1 MRVSHSLLR
10 NGLLTLIAATA
21 TLVVVA
27 PAYAFTVG
35 IPEPD
40 TLTIIAVGLIGL
52 AMVRRRRK

>member
-10 NGLLTLIAATA
+10 NGLFMLIAATA
-21 TLVVVA
+21 TLVFAV

-40 TLTIIAVGLIGL
+40 TLAIIAVGLIAL